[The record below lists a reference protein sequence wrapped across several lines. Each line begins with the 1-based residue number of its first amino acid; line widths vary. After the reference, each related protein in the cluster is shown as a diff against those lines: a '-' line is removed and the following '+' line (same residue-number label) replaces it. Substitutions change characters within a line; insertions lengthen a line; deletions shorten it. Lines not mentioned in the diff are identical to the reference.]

1 MSQELN
7 VRLLGFSR
15 IDYNKNVIRKALR
28 LEINQVRD
36 VARVLVSG
44 GSPSRPGEM
53 PGLRTGTFRRAIKSK
68 VLRSGLAAIVR
79 PEKSKRM
86 GKDYY
91 PAFLVKGV
99 KKRRD
104 KALSPGLV
112 PRADPMPEALARRT
126 GSATEAIRAALQ
138 EALVPR

>member
-7 VRLLGFSR
+7 VRMLGFGR
-15 IDYNKNVIRKALR
+15 IDYNKSVIRKALR

-53 PGLRTGTFRRAIKSK
+53 PGMRTGTFKRAIKSK
-68 VLRSGLAAIVR
+68 VMRSGLAAIVR

-91 PAFLVKGV
+91 PAFLIKGV
-99 KKRRD
+99 KQRRG
-104 KALSPGLV
+104 KPLSPGLV
-112 PRADPMPEALARRT
+112 ARADPMPAALARRT
-126 GSATEAIRAALQ
+126 GAATEAIRAALQ
-138 EALVPR
+138 NAMVPR